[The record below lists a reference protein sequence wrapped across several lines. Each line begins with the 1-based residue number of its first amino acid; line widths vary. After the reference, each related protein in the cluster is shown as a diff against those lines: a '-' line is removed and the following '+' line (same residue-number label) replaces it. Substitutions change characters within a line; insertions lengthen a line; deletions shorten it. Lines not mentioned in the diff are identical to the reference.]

1 MNTLKTHSFALFSRF
16 SCQQGPLVQSFHVK
30 MFGLNSIRKNWDVD
44 ENQNYIFFKIAVL
57 LPKFGFFLSIFL
69 LNFFMTLAR
78 PLPDTCQRL
87 TRTLL
92 TWHQTWGQKHA
103 RVPYL
108 YILNLWPNHFRP
120 VTALAD
126 VAIKM
131 FENVL
136 WILKCVVD
144 IRMCCAY
151 WNVLWTIIELCFEFG
166 NVLRILKC
174 VLSNYWIVFSFLK
187 CVVDIEIDHVCFGYL
202 ARTSRLSA
210 LLQ

>member
-30 MFGLNSIRKNWDVD
+30 TFGLNSIRKNWDVD

-78 PLPDTCQRL
+78 RVPDTCQRL

-92 TWHQTWGQKHA
+92 TWHQKWGQKHA

-108 YILNLWPNHFRP
+108 WHCWAWTSPQSGVTILLRNLTYLLPHWFDLTNAIATQWLHSRPNVSTIQSSVFISGDLMLKLVTLYIVNL
-120 VTALAD
+120 T
-126 VAIKM
+126 VA
-131 FENVL
+131 
-136 WILKCVVD
+136 C
-144 IRMCCAY
+144 
-151 WNVLWTIIELCFEFG
+151 
-166 NVLRILKC
+166 
-174 VLSNYWIVFSFLK
+174 S
-187 CVVDIEIDHVCFGYL
+187 
-202 ARTSRLSA
+202 
-210 LLQ
+210 